1 MEGYTMNTV
10 NIHEAKTHLSAILKR
25 VESGEDILIAKA
37 GHPVARLSPLSPAAG
52 RRQPGSAKGR
62 LVVSETFME
71 PLPLEVL
78 REFEQ

>member
-1 MEGYTMNTV
+1 MNTV

>member
-1 MEGYTMNTV
+1 MNTV

-25 VESGEDILIAKA
+25 VESGEEVLIAKA
-37 GHPVARLSPLSPAAG
+37 GHPIARLSPLSPAAG
-52 RRQPGSAKGR
+52 RRQPGSAKGS